1 MWWWFLASRQNDET
15 KAFEEGCETILAL
28 RAYIS
33 CWRWSGKVRIMSH
46 GSLIN
51 VLSHYGDDDDA
62 GEGDGG
68 DKRAVNNQK
77 SLISADW

>member
-1 MWWWFLASRQNDET
+1 
-15 KAFEEGCETILAL
+15 
-28 RAYIS
+28 
-33 CWRWSGKVRIMSH
+33 MSH